1 MNKLA
6 DVAII
11 GGGAIGCSVA
21 YHAAARGAQVTLLEA
36 EELGSGSSAA
46 LAGMLSGQGER
57 EKPGPLRDFLVQ
69 GREYHRTFAQ
79 DLYEVTGLD
88 PGYVWDGA
96 LRTAIDETSKEKLL
110 EEHSWHEEGNLSSEW
125 LSGDQ
130 VRELEPALSPE
141 IIAGLYLPEDG
152 QVNPRPLVR
161 ALALGAVSRGAEIY
175 EATRVTG
182 FLRDGDQVIGV
193 HTTQGGVS
201 AGLVVLAAGAYSD
214 VLSGQLGLRLPAYPL
229 KGQLL
234 VLNTC
239 SVPIKANIWGFGN
252 FYVVPKKDGRVIV
265 GATEES
271 DVYDP
276 RPTLGGVSE
285 LSRHGLGLVPGLAEA
300 LFVDTWGG
308 LRPATPS
315 GNPILGPVDG
325 LDGLLLA
332 TGHFRNGV
340 LLSAITGK
348 IISALALGES
358 SPMDISPFL
367 YALKDTVPSGK
378 DRGLSDQT
386 EVT

>member
-1 MNKLA
+1 MNKVA

-11 GGGAIGCSVA
+11 GAGAIGCSVA
-21 YHAAARGAQVTLLEA
+21 YHAAACGAQVTLLEA

-57 EKPGPLRDFLVQ
+57 EKPGPLRDFLIQ
-69 GREYHRTFAQ
+69 GREYHRIFAQ
-79 DLYEVTGLD
+79 ELYEMTGLD
-88 PGYVWDGA
+88 PGYIWGGA
-96 LRTAIDETSKEKLL
+96 LRTAIDETSREKLL

-125 LSGDQ
+125 LSGNDA
-130 VRELEPALSPE
+130 RELEPALSPE

-161 ALALGAVSRGAEIY
+161 ALALGAVSHGAEIF
-175 EATRVTG
+175 EATQVTG
-182 FLRDGDQVIGV
+182 FLREGDRVIGV
-193 HTTQGGVS
+193 RTTQGGVS
-201 AGLVVLAAGAYSD
+201 AGVVVLAAGAYSD
-214 VLSGQLGLRLPAYPL
+214 ALSGQLGLRLPVYPL

-234 VLNTC
+234 VLNIRP
-239 SVPIKANIWGFGN
+239 VPIKANVWGFGN
-252 FYVVPKKDGRVIV
+252 FYVVPKNDGRVIV
-265 GATEES
+265 GATEEP

-285 LSRHGLGLVPGLAEA
+285 LSQHSLELVPGLAEA
-300 LFVDTWGG
+300 LFVGAWGG

-315 GNPILGPVDG
+315 GSPILGPVEG

-340 LLSAITGK
+340 LLSALTGK
-348 IISALALGES
+348 IIGALALGES

-367 YALKDTVPSGK
+367 YALKNTVPSEK
-378 DRGLSDQT
+378 ADGLSNRT